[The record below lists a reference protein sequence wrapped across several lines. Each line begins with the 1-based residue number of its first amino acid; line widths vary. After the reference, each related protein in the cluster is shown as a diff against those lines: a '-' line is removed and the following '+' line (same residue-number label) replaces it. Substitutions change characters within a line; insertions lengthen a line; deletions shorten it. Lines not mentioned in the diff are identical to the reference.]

1 MVGSRGGDQ
10 SQTITHGFVV
20 PPRSAGMSGS
30 EDGTGGDVGAGETD
44 VGDGDAPPEF
54 DPADVAGSDIEPVG
68 AMIAVAFTGAVIGL
82 VGAGVALFV
91 GDLGLALIGVG
102 VVVALSSPVAYLR
115 VSRRYGS

>member
-1 MVGSRGGDQ
+1 
-10 SQTITHGFVV
+10 
-20 PPRSAGMSGS
+20 MSGS
-30 EDGTGGDVGAGETD
+30 EDGTGGDVGAGET
-44 VGDGDAPPEF
+44 
-54 DPADVAGSDIEPVG
+54 DVAGSDIEPVG

-91 GDLGLALIGVG
+91 DGLGLALIGVG